1 MGLTS
6 PPLLPPV
13 PTTCPPTVCP
23 SLPLASTPPDSDSP
37 DLCPTPTV
45 PLSPLS
51 PRMLLLPARSTWLPT
66 PRLKKLS
73 NDCHLRRSHQVCFVG
88 VHNQK
93 CNWDML
99 TVSEFC
105 SEIILLLYGSNYQ

>member
-1 MGLTS
+1 MPDGATHSPPPWWPTLTVPSSPLTS
-6 PPLLPPV
+6 PPLSP
-13 PTTCPPTVCP
+13 
-23 SLPLASTPPDSDSP
+23 PLASTPLDSDSP

-99 TVSEFC
+99 TV
-105 SEIILLLYGSNYQ
+105 